1 MNVLASMPASGIIV
15 IAAIAILF
23 VLGGTGIS
31 LSFLRSEEKTASAE
45 NVRSVLASRA
55 EPQDPAGAWL

>member
-23 VLGGTGIS
+23 APVL
-31 LSFLRSEEKTASAE
+31 LLF
-45 NVRSVLASRA
+45 
-55 EPQDPAGAWL
+55 